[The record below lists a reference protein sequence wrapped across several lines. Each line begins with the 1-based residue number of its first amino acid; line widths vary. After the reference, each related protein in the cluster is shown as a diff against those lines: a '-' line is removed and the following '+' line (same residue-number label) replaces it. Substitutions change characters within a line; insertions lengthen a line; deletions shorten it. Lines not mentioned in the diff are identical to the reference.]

1 MFWLVW
7 NWHVEFYIYPLLK
20 CWHPANIDFKIVWK
34 GYYVSKIKLFN
45 NEAFWN
51 NFIISYK
58 GSNSKCVIYRRKG
71 GGEITINLFDDCQ
84 FYHFSFVFYWE
95 LASMNAIGWTF
106 CSLTTVICT
115 IINQNKSP
123 FLTHG
128 VSLYLFWYVNY
139 VSTWLNPTWDK
150 AKKHDTH
157 SYCYTLNV
165 FCEGSQ
171 LLLIAS

>member
-51 NFIISYK
+51 NFIISCK

-84 FYHFSFVFYWE
+84 FYHFSFVFYILRFSKHGCDW
-95 LASMNAIGWTF
+95 MNFLFLNNRHMYNHKPKQKPFPDSWGLFIF
-106 CSLTTVICT
+106 VLICKLCLHVT
-115 IINQNKSP
+115 KPDMRQS
-123 FLTHG
+123 
-128 VSLYLFWYVNY
+128 
-139 VSTWLNPTWDK
+139 
-150 AKKHDTH
+150 
-157 SYCYTLNV
+157 
-165 FCEGSQ
+165 
-171 LLLIAS
+171 